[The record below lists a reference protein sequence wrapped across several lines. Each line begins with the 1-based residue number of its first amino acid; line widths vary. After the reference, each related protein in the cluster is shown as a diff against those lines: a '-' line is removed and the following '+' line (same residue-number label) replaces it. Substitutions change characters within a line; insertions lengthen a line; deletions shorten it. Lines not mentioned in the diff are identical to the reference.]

1 MLPIIDF
8 ANIHPASINIKSNIN
23 LDSKIKSLETYIAS
37 GGKTKLPEE
46 ILKDIELYIKN
57 TVKISSQ

>member
-8 ANIHPASINIKSNIN
+8 ANTHPASINIKGNIN

-46 ILKDIELYIKN
+46 ILKDISIMLSLDKTNYYK
-57 TVKISSQ
+57 

>member
-8 ANIHPASINIKSNIN
+8 ANIHPASINKNRNVN
-23 LDSKIKSLETYIAS
+23 LDSKIKSLETYITS

-46 ILKDIELYIKN
+46 ILKDINAMLSLDKTNYYK
-57 TVKISSQ
+57 